1 MPKAHLALDWLYSKS
16 FGAMRILLVEDD
28 EDLAEGLTKALRQT
42 DYAVDWL
49 ADGADA
55 DLVLTTESYDLVIL
69 DLSLPGLDGLDVLK
83 RLRMRKSTTPV
94 MILTARG
101 QLDERVS
108 GLDLGA
114 DDYLVKPFDLVEV
127 EARARALLRR
137 ARGGG
142 TDLVEAGPLVL
153 DVAGRR
159 VTAGGAPLELTRR
172 ELCLLEILMVRAGKV
187 VGKEQIADQ
196 LFGFDEEV
204 GPNAIEVYVS
214 RLRKKLEPAGVPIRT
229 IRGLGYLLEAP

>member
-1 MPKAHLALDWLYSKS
+1 
-16 FGAMRILLVEDD
+16 MRILLVEDD
-28 EDLAEGLTKALRQT
+28 EDLAEGRSKDLRQT

-55 DLVLTTESYDLVIL
+55 DLVLATESYDLVIL

-83 RLRMRKSTTPV
+83 RLRTRKSATPV

-101 QLDERVS
+101 QLDERIS

-196 LFGFDEEV
+196 LFGFDEEA

-214 RLRKKLEPAGVPIRT
+214 RLRKKLDPVGVPIRT